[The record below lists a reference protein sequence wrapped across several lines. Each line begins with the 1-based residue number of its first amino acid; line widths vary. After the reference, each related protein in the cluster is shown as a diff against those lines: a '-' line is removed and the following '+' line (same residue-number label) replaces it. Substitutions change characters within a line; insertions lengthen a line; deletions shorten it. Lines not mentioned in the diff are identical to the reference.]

1 MRFAMRDIQRNSG
14 AKARRLAA
22 ILGAVLSLAPA
33 AALASN
39 NDPARAADLPGRV
52 RHELIML
59 PYFTI
64 FDNLSFQVD
73 ARVVTLTGQVR
84 DPVLKSDAANVVKGI
99 PGVESVVNNIQV
111 LPVSQFD
118 DGIRLATARAIYGYG
133 PLQRYG
139 LGALPPIHII
149 VSNGRVTLTG
159 SVLNSMDKTLVYMQA
174 NQVPGVFSV
183 QNDLQIEQSSKS

>member
-1 MRFAMRDIQRNSG
+1 MLKTMSNSPLRLRALTAVFG
-14 AKARRLAA
+14 AGLF
-22 ILGAVLSLAPA
+22 LAPI

-39 NDPARAADLPGRV
+39 TAPLSQAGLPEKV
-52 RHELIML
+52 RHELVML

-64 FDNLSFQVD
+64 FDNLSYQVD
-73 ARVVTLTGQVR
+73 SRVVTLTGQVR
-84 DPVLKSDAANVVKGI
+84 DPVLKSDAGSVVARI

-118 DGIRLATARAIYGYG
+118 DGIRIATARAIYGYG

-139 LGALPPIHII
+139 LGALPSIHII
-149 VSNGRVTLTG
+149 VDNGHVTLTG
-159 SVLNSMDKTLVYMQA
+159 SVLNSMDKTLVFMQA

-183 QNDLQIEQSSKS
+183 QNDLQVDQPSKT

>member
-1 MRFAMRDIQRNSG
+1 MRNIH
-14 AKARRLAA
+14 A
-22 ILGAVLSLAPA
+22 ISNVKTRTLA
-33 AALASN
+33 AALGAALFLAPSAAWASN
-39 NDPARAADLPGRV
+39 NDLASLPAEV

-84 DPVLKSDAANVVKGI
+84 DPVLKSDAAAVVRRI
-99 PGVESVVNNIQV
+99 PGVESVVNRIQV
-111 LPVSQFD
+111 LPVSEFD

-133 PLQRYG
+133 PLQRYA
-139 LGALPPIHII
+139 LGALPQIHII
-149 VSNGRVTLTG
+149 VDNGHVTLVGT
-159 SVLNSMDKTLVYMQA
+159 VLNSMDKTLVYMQA

-183 QNDLQIEQSSKS
+183 QNDLQIEQPSKS

>member
-1 MRFAMRDIQRNSG
+1 MRKILSNSLC
-14 AKARRLAA
+14 KPRLLAA
-22 ILGAVLSLAPA
+22 VFGAVLLLAPLS
-33 AALASN
+33 ALASN
-39 NDPARAADLPGRV
+39 TAPVRQADLPNSV

-84 DPVLKSDAANVVKGI
+84 DPVLKSDAGNVVKRI
-99 PGVESVVNNIQV
+99 PGVESVINRIEV
-111 LPVSQFD
+111 LPLSTFD

-133 PLQRYG
+133 PLRRYS

-149 VSNGRVTLTG
+149 VDNGHVTLTG
-159 SVLNSMDKTLVYMQA
+159 TVMNSMDRTLVYMQA

-183 QNDLQIEQSSKS
+183 QNDLRIEQPDKG